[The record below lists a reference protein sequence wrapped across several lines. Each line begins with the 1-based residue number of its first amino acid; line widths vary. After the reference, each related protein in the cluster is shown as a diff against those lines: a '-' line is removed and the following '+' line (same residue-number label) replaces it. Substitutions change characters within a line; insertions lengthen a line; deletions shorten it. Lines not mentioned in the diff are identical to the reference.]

1 MPTNKISISF
11 SSHST
16 DIYHYLKT
24 KENISTFI
32 CQLVRV
38 EMNAKDTDNL
48 ELQTQV
54 EKIIEKILKEKQLT
68 INNPL
73 ENEVTPDNKNLFT
86 KDDISL
92 IKDLF

>member
-1 MPTNKISISF
+1 MPTKKLSISF

-32 CQLVRV
+32 CQLVRA
-38 EMNAKDTDNL
+38 EMTTKDTISPDM
-48 ELQTQV
+48 EA
-54 EKIIEKILKEKQLT
+54 KIEAVIKKVLSENQYLT
-68 INNPL
+68 VNTSQNNTSENIINSL
-73 ENEVTPDNKNLFT
+73 SE
-86 KDDISL
+86 DDKSL